1 MEDPARKATQLAA
14 LLLTA
19 VTLGL
24 LAAVPLVAAWR
35 IPAGQCIAP
44 GPLKPGEQAVMPLV
58 VGQCTILG
66 SSLKQPELMVDPLG
80 LDW

>member
-1 MEDPARKATQLAA
+1 MRNGTRLVA

-24 LAAVPLVAAWR
+24 LAGVPLVAAWR
-35 IPAGQCIAP
+35 IPAGQCVAP
-44 GPLKPGEQAVMPLV
+44 APVKPGEQAVRPLV
-58 VGQCTILG
+58 AAQCAILG
-66 SSLKQPELMVDPLG
+66 SPLKQPELIADW

>member
-1 MEDPARKATQLAA
+1 VTRFVA

-24 LAAVPLVAAWR
+24 LGAIPLVAAWR
-35 IPAGQCIAP
+35 IPAGQCVAP
-44 GPLKPGEQAVMPLV
+44 APLNTPEQEQQAAMPV
-58 VGQCTILG
+58 VAGQCAIAG
-66 SSLKQPELMVDPLG
+66 SSLKQPDLRADW